1 MEKELL
7 KRYLYLNEN
16 KELVLSLCI
25 DYKTR
30 KDYYKKL
37 IEKKVGL
44 KKQLKQRLR
53 RSKLAYDYRLCQ
65 LLEQSIEEDVKHM
78 MVSEPYLCAQV
89 SDNIVNEF
97 EEFLFTDDNI
107 ETTTL
112 YNQIESIKN
121 NKEKLLNA
129 QEKIKALE
137 ERRQKNMCLKKVPT
151 FTVWK
156 ILTYVRNKNI
166 DNAAVIE
173 ALEKYYNLD
182 RCKLTGVNW
191 ESGYKLL
198 PVDYES
204 EEKLSNYPSTSI
216 IGSLPAVGLYNAVKF
231 DYPGN
236 EIEQE
241 DNYVALDC
249 SLEFDKQ
256 PTINE
261 PKTNFMRELASMPM
275 LSEELKQEM
284 YSGGKSLVRIKN
296 N

>member
-1 MEKELL
+1 MENELL

-44 KKQLKQRLR
+44 KKQLTNRLR
-53 RSKLAYDYRLCQ
+53 RSKLAYDYRLYQ
-65 LLEQSIEEDVKHM
+65 LLKQSIEEDVKHM

-137 ERRQKNMCLKKVPT
+137 ERRQKNMYLKKVPT

-166 DNAAVIE
+166 DNASVIE

-216 IGSLPAVGLYNAVKF
+216 IGSLPAVGLYNAVIF

-241 DNYVALDC
+241 DNFVALDC
-249 SLEFDKQ
+249 SLEFDKH

-261 PKTNFMRELASMPM
+261 PKTSFMRELASMPM
-275 LSEELKQEM
+275 LSEELKQEI

>member
-1 MEKELL
+1 MENELL

-25 DYKTR
+25 DNKTR

-37 IEKKVGL
+37 FKKKVCL

-53 RSKLAYDYRLCQ
+53 RSKLAYDYRLYQ
-65 LLEQSIEEDVKHM
+65 LLEQCIEEDVKHM

-137 ERRQKNMCLKKVPT
+137 ERRQKNMYLQKVPT

-216 IGSLPAVGLYNAVKF
+216 IGEVRAVGLYNAVIF

-241 DNYVALDC
+241 DNFVALDC

-275 LSEELKQEM
+275 LSEELKQEI
-284 YSGGKSLVRIKN
+284 YSGGKGLVRIKN